1 MTAGSGYATTATST
15 YDAVGYDI
23 TGYDFSATT
32 SSPPM
37 VTITSGAQWELGYT
51 YATDKIPGA
60 AGAQAVLVVPEHSP
74 DTLWYYSGTE
84 QGTTQWKDMGWK
96 VRIEPKLTANES
108 KTFAVTVVLDG
119 TGSPDYYID
128 GIERPNLILYSCL
141 LYTSPSPRD

>member
-1 MTAGSGYATTATST
+1 
-15 YDAVGYDI
+15 
-23 TGYDFSATT
+23 
-32 SSPPM
+32 M

-84 QGTTQWKDMGWK
+84 QGTTKWKDMGWK

-108 KTFAVTVVLDG
+108 KTGSQDKLPFIPIQAAEGAIANAHPNIKLAVQV
-119 TGSPDYYID
+119 
-128 GIERPNLILYSCL
+128 NLLVKGYMA
-141 LYTSPSPRD
+141 R